1 MPTYDYHCETCGQ
14 DFEYFQSMTSP
25 KLTTCPE
32 NICAAPIAKGEG
44 MVIRK
49 ISGGAGLVFNG
60 DGFYLTDYV
69 HKGGASRKGAA
80 AKSEGKSSES
90 SSTASES
97 SGSVSTDSTSKS
109 STNSSSDSTSGTS
122 SAS

>member
-14 DFEYFQSMTSP
+14 DFEYFQSMSSP

-32 NICAAPIAKGEG
+32 NLCASATAKGEG
-44 MVIRK
+44 TVIRK

-69 HKGGASRKGAA
+69 HKGGTASKGAA
-80 AKSEGKSSES
+80 STKSADKSADAP
-90 SSTASES
+90 ST
-97 SGSVSTDSTSKS
+97 STDSASSTSKNS
-109 STNSSSDSTSGTS
+109 ASNSSSDSTSGTS